1 MKLRDELTAKEFER
15 AGLLTL
21 GLSLKD
27 IAGVVGMSQFG
38 IRNAFRKMY
47 EKTGTSDKL
56 ELAVRYAWEEFR
68 GNKPG

>member
-15 AGLLTL
+15 VGLLTL

-27 IAGVVGMSQFG
+27 IASIVGISEFAS
-38 IRNAFRKMY
+38 RNAFRKMY

-56 ELAVRYAWEEFR
+56 ELAVRYAWEEFTE
-68 GNKPG
+68 N

>member
-27 IAGVVGMSQFG
+27 IASIVGLSQEGVRLRFKE
-38 IRNAFRKMY
+38 IYR
-47 EKTGTSDKL
+47 KTGTSDKL
-56 ELAVRYAWEEFR
+56 ELAVRYAWEEMA
-68 GNKPG
+68 P